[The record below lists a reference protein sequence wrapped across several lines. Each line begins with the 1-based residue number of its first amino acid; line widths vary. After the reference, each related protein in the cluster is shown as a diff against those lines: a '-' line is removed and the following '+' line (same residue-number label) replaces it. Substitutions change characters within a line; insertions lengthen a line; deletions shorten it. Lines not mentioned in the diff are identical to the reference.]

1 MEPMDNTDREQLRRW
16 VQCWKAAGPR
26 LAEMRQRE
34 LEAADTQRA
43 MLNLADAFESCRLHF
58 RPAPTSGL
66 IEQQALFQR
75 LRR

>member
-1 MEPMDNTDREQLRRW
+1 MEAMDDTDREQLRRW
-16 VQCWKAAGPR
+16 VQCWRAAGPR
-26 LAEMRQRE
+26 LAELRQRE
-34 LEAADTQRA
+34 LEAADTQQA
-43 MLNLADAFESCRLHF
+43 MLNLADAFESYRLHF

>member
-16 VQCWKAAGPR
+16 VQGWQAAGPR
-26 LAEMRQRE
+26 LAELRQRE
-34 LEAADTQRA
+34 LEAVDTRQSL
-43 MLNLADAFESCRLHF
+43 LNLADAFESCRLHF
-58 RPAPTSGL
+58 RPEPTSGL